1 MPAKLTWIHSCGKFR
16 RFPLRSII
24 RLVDLS
30 TPSKTPKTNPR
41 GGGVA
46 WTVPC
51 YVTVRL
57 VGNVKMYHRFN
68 VAMMLLAAYLA
79 SFIPRCL
86 RALRCPRG
94 CDGSSRW

>member
-1 MPAKLTWIHSCGKFR
+1 M
-16 RFPLRSII
+16 PLRRNHEQETRYYSWTFCAKASH
-24 RLVDLS
+24 S
-30 TPSKTPKTNPR
+30 TEQSKPPPPP
-41 GGGVA
+41 VA

-68 VAMMLLAAYLA
+68 GAMMLLAAYLA

>member
-1 MPAKLTWIHSCGKFR
+1 MNIKWLR
-16 RFPLRSII
+16 RHKDEGAVSGGPRG
-24 RLVDLS
+24 V
-30 TPSKTPKTNPR
+30 KTNPPP
-41 GGGVA
+41 VA